1 LTLYWPHPPPS
12 LPPLHLR
19 FKTFTSI
26 SQFKYQTFRLSVLR
40 RTPKYLSSLE
50 ERKKKCPEQ
59 QLLNSIF
66 LPWVKRTSRHLPSPS
81 FLIAKEA
88 FEVCFP
94 FLWVFLYYNSFLLLF
109 CLWVK
114 TDFCYFFLGFVDI
127 QSAIS
132 KINPE
137 LLKSVIASGSA
148 ATKTTPENGNQ
159 FSNKSFSVPSTPK
172 QEQPSF
178 PALPLYSPLP
188 RYSAILSTVCI
199 SWCLTVFTA

>member
-1 LTLYWPHPPPS
+1 
-12 LPPLHLR
+12 
-19 FKTFTSI
+19 
-26 SQFKYQTFRLSVLR
+26 
-40 RTPKYLSSLE
+40 
-50 ERKKKCPEQ
+50 
-59 QLLNSIF
+59 
-66 LPWVKRTSRHLPSPS
+66 
-81 FLIAKEA
+81 
-88 FEVCFP
+88 
-94 FLWVFLYYNSFLLLF
+94 
-109 CLWVK
+109 
-114 TDFCYFFLGFVDI
+114 LGFVDI

-178 PALPLYSPLP
+178 PVLPLYSPLP